1 MIKVETTRIH
11 SSLRFLTIL
20 VLLLLPLKPVFAES
34 FGASA
39 GEADTT
45 IGCLYP
51 MSGRAGVLGRDSVLG
66 IRLAMK
72 YLEKQ
77 ALPDS
82 PRLRVILGDTK
93 SKLSTA
99 VTLAKRFIEVEGASF
114 LCGVVNSSVAIEV
127 TSIAKSAGVFFVGTD
142 HASSRLTGEFFHDRY
157 FRVTND
163 TSQSM
168 TAGALFIQ
176 DYFSEHLAKKPL
188 RISYLGPDYEYGY
201 QVWADFREALDRL
214 NVKYEIT
221 GVLWPRLSEPDYSH
235 YINELIRQKPDI
247 VINSLWGGDFVAFV
261 TQATDTELFK
271 TSRFANFEKG
281 GDYEI
286 FAELGSKMPLGLLLA
301 SRHHNNWPETD
312 FNRWFVEAFHREAG
326 YFPSSGAQ
334 GAFTG
339 IVAISQVLR
348 KVGSKYQDSDAI
360 INTFKELTL
369 TTPEDPAGFQSSMDS
384 ESHQI
389 RQVMAIGETVLN
401 DSYPPA
407 KVMLGNWHIY
417 YPADLEK
424 GLLEKTERFPLV
436 IDHQE

>member
-1 MIKVETTRIH
+1 LIKVGATWRQSFVLAAIVGYM
-11 SSLRFLTIL
+11 LTVPFKAL
-20 VLLLLPLKPVFAES
+20 YAQDLGVSASES
-34 FGASA
+34 DA
-39 GEADTT
+39 T
-45 IGCLYP
+45 IGCLFP

-66 IRLAMK
+66 VRLAMK

-77 ALPDS
+77 VSSDG
-82 PRLRVILGDTK
+82 PRLRVLIGDTK
-93 SKLSTA
+93 SKLSSATA
-99 VTLAKRFIEVEGASF
+99 LAKRFIEVEGVSF

-163 TSQSM
+163 TRQSM

-176 DYFSEHLAKKPL
+176 DYFSDHLAKKPL
-188 RISYLGPDYEYGY
+188 RISYIGPDYEYGY

-214 NVKYEIT
+214 GVEYEIT
-221 GVLWPRLSEPDYSH
+221 GVFWPRLSEPDYSR

-247 VINSLWGGDFVAFV
+247 VLNSLWGGDFVAFV
-261 TQATDTELFK
+261 TQATETELFEK
-271 TSRFANFEKG
+271 SRFANFEKG

-286 FAELGSKMPLGLLLA
+286 FAELGSKMPLGLLLS
-301 SRHHNNWPETD
+301 SRHHNNWPDTE
-312 FNRWFVEAFHREAG
+312 FNRWFVEEFHREAG

-339 IVAISQVLR
+339 IVAISEVLK
-348 KVGSKYQDSDAI
+348 KVGTNHRDSYAI
-360 INTFKELTL
+360 IKAFEELGL
-369 TTPEDPAGFQSSMDS
+369 TAPEDPAGFQSSIDS

-389 RQVMAIGETVLN
+389 RQVIAIGETVLD

-417 YPADLEK
+417 YPSELEEGAIRGK
-424 GLLEKTERFPLV
+424 
-436 IDHQE
+436 